1 MKQRML
7 AIAAAACIAIPSL
20 PVGLVDEIK
29 VSAAGELGAIT
40 ADYAEL
46 LGCSVVLDAGISL
59 NYVLAV
65 GASMD
70 ANMLNSAYMEFQ
82 IGSDETTKQ
91 TVYLKN
97 LTPQTI
103 QEKTCYIIP
112 YRIVARQMNDTVSA
126 KLVINDSLQSDAF
139 NYSIKEYAD
148 VILAEDSTYSPASKR
163 IVRAMLDYGT
173 SSQKFFSYQTD
184 APANGGSDLSN
195 VPSEVPES
203 YKIQQ
208 TGTIPEGL
216 QYYGMSL
223 LLRSNIGMR
232 QYFMLSEG
240 HDISEYKFSYM
251 DNGSVVPVTPE
262 LNGDLYYVEI
272 PDIPAKELT
281 TAFPVSIG
289 SGYTV
294 TACALSY
301 ATESYAQGNAK
312 LDEVLRAMYGYNLS
326 AVDYDTYM
334 SYTLDE
340 LDGLVINEVVS
351 SNASGFKD
359 SNGNYP
365 DWVEIYNGT
374 EEKLPIEG
382 IGLSEGKKKKF
393 KFVFEEGKWIE
404 PGEHIV
410 VFCDEDEEDN
420 LLNGEYHASFKLS
433 ADGETVYL
441 THPDYGQIDEV
452 VVPALDADVAYG
464 REYDGSENFITLQPT
479 PREKNSTA
487 NAILV
492 VPEPTFSK
500 EAGFYTEAF
509 DLEISL
515 PTDAPSG
522 TKIIYTLD
530 GSEPTLENGT
540 QVDNQAVI
548 PITDM
553 ATAKNFLS
561 AQKNYCIN
569 EGTRQPDNFTP
580 SDENVPKAVVVK
592 AACMKLDSKNQ
603 PVLSHT
609 TTHTYFIN
617 KENILGTGMHVIS
630 LVSDPDNF
638 IDPETGIFV
647 TGNMYDDYLESA
659 NGQFE
664 YESYDPKN
672 PTNYNQRGRDWE
684 REVTMQVFKDGTL
697 QYSDNVGLR
706 VSGNA
711 TRSYVQKSLNLY
723 ARKDYG
729 NSKIKYAFFP
739 NLVDINGKAIDSFDK
754 LTLRNGGND
763 FDKARIR
770 DDIIHEMSGDLAFD
784 TLAKC
789 DTLVFIDGEFW
800 GYYSLQEK
808 LDEEYV
814 SSHYD
819 IKTGNITVLK
829 CGDDPAEYNDYI
841 REYLD
846 YAKLAA
852 TLDMTDPDN
861 YAEFCSKVDID
872 NFIDY
877 VTTEAYICN
886 YDWANELHT
895 NNWFMWRSNEADPE
909 NKYADQKWRFSLYD
923 TEFSTELYEGDSRN
937 CADTNFFDIIKR
949 CTEEGNLGQIFLQ
962 LIKNT
967 DFATKFETRYKEIGH
982 ANFNAGKVNPAI
994 DERTKRLADA
1004 IEMTNAR
1011 FGISAMNEGEMNR
1024 LKDFFTNR
1032 YDHAVFWLE
1041 ILLGKASYPDQGTLV
1056 DGNIEWGFS
1065 NGGVSSYKKLE
1076 NGTGF
1081 QVVVDET
1088 GSDTWSIQARH
1099 GGFTLY
1105 NTCTYKVSY
1114 TLQTTDGAEIIA
1126 YVMMDGGAYDE
1137 YLTKKYTGAV
1147 NQEITEQFT
1156 MNSTCQ
1162 NARISFDFTAPGT
1175 YTITNVKLERVNTPT
1190 E

>member
-1 MKQRML
+1 ML
-7 AIAAAACIAIPSL
+7 PSL
-20 PVGLVDEIK
+20 HQRNSLYS
-29 VSAAGELGAIT
+29 SAT
-40 ADYAEL
+40 
-46 LGCSVVLDAGISL
+46 
-59 NYVLAV
+59 
-65 GASMD
+65 
-70 ANMLNSAYMEFQ
+70 
-82 IGSDETTKQ
+82 
-91 TVYLKN
+91 
-97 LTPQTI
+97 
-103 QEKTCYIIP
+103 
-112 YRIVARQMNDTVSA
+112 
-126 KLVINDSLQSDAF
+126 
-139 NYSIKEYAD
+139 
-148 VILAEDSTYSPASKR
+148 
-163 IVRAMLDYGT
+163 
-173 SSQKFFSYQTD
+173 
-184 APANGGSDLSN
+184 
-195 VPSEVPES
+195 
-203 YKIQQ
+203 
-208 TGTIPEGL
+208 
-216 QYYGMSL
+216 
-223 LLRSNIGMR
+223 
-232 QYFMLSEG
+232 
-240 HDISEYKFSYM
+240 
-251 DNGSVVPVTPE
+251 
-262 LNGDLYYVEI
+262 
-272 PDIPAKELT
+272 
-281 TAFPVSIG
+281 
-289 SGYTV
+289 
-294 TACALSY
+294 
-301 ATESYAQGNAK
+301 
-312 LDEVLRAMYGYNLS
+312 
-326 AVDYDTYM
+326 
-334 SYTLDE
+334 
-340 LDGLVINEVVS
+340 
-351 SNASGFKD
+351 
-359 SNGNYP
+359 
-365 DWVEIYNGT
+365 
-374 EEKLPIEG
+374 
-382 IGLSEGKKKKF
+382 
-393 KFVFEEGKWIE
+393 
-404 PGEHIV
+404 
-410 VFCDEDEEDN
+410 
-420 LLNGEYHASFKLS
+420 KLS

-464 REYDGSENFITLQPT
+464 REYDGSEVFITLQPT

-500 EAGFYTEAF
+500 EAGFYTDAF

-553 ATAKNFLS
+553 ATAKNNLS
-561 AQKNYCIN
+561 NYKTFSI
-569 EGTRQPDNFTP
+569 GGNFTP

-617 KENILGTGMHVIS
+617 KENILGTNMHVIS

-647 TGNMYDDYLESA
+647 TGSMYDSYLESV
-659 NGQFE
+659 NGKSEF
-664 YESYDPKN
+664 ESYDPKN

-770 DDIIHEMSGDLAFD
+770 DDIIHEMSGNLAFD

-877 VTTEAYICN
+877 VATEAYIGN
-886 YDWANELHT
+886 YDWANELGT

-923 TEFSTELYEGDSRN
+923 TEFSTAIYNDSR
-937 CADTNFFDIIKR
+937 DSVDSNFFDIIKR

-994 DERTKRLADA
+994 DARTERLADA

-1041 ILLGKASYPDQGTLV
+1041 ILLGKASYPEHFHSLYLQAPKH
-1056 DGNIEWGFS
+1056 S
-1065 NGGVSSYKKLE
+1065 
-1076 NGTGF
+1076 
-1081 QVVVDET
+1081 
-1088 GSDTWSIQARH
+1088 GSIHWPE
-1099 GGFTLY
+1099 
-1105 NTCTYKVSY
+1105 V
-1114 TLQTTDGAEIIA
+1114 
-1126 YVMMDGGAYDE
+1126 
-1137 YLTKKYTGAV
+1137 
-1147 NQEITEQFT
+1147 
-1156 MNSTCQ
+1156 
-1162 NARISFDFTAPGT
+1162 
-1175 YTITNVKLERVNTPT
+1175 
-1190 E
+1190 